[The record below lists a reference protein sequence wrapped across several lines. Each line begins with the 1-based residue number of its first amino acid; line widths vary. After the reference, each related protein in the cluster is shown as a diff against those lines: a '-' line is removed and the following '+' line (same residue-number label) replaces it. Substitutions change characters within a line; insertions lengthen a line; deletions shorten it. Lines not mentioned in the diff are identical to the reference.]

1 MINKKGESMR
11 SELCEKF
18 SPTFGTENQ
27 CHYYIEQSKKS
38 VCGLCKLPENY
49 RCIAEIADKPLPLSH
64 SSIQD
69 FMTCPRLFYYKQ
81 VRGIQVK
88 NAHMGMP
95 LKLGKLWDT
104 VLQWYLGDKT
114 VGIQEVVDDYDIP
127 EHGVES
133 IKALYKAYRD
143 LGIKVEE
150 GGRLQAPVNLYIE
163 DFGHGV
169 WTWGNGSAVRLLVRG
184 FYDRKYDGYF
194 VENKLS
200 SRPDNY
206 LDIYLIQ
213 SQCATYFLADPNL
226 EYCIMEVARTPAL
239 KITKREEDDIA
250 AFGERVYNDVM
261 ARPAYYFMG
270 YNKDTHTYGKKF
282 FRNEFDLTDVRDR
295 YKIIFMNI
303 HEALMCDAFI
313 RNDRSCKNTFPGQSC
328 DYLGIC
334 RFNTMSEDVYQV
346 REKLVWVEP
355 VPADPLE
362 QTELVLTKGESR

>member
-1 MINKKGESMR
+1 MR

-18 SPTFGTENQ
+18 SPTFGTDNL

-114 VGIQEVVDDYDIP
+114 VNIQGVVDDYDIP

-143 LGIKVEE
+143 LGIEVEE
-150 GGRLQAPVNLYIE
+150 GGRLQAEVRLYIE
-163 DFGHGV
+163 NFGKGV
-169 WTWGNGSAVRLLVRG
+169 WTWERVNNTPARLLVRG
-184 FYDRKYDGYF
+184 YYDRKYDGYF

-239 KITKREEDDIA
+239 NITKREEDDIA

-261 ARPAYYFMG
+261 SRPAYYFLG

-282 FRNEFDLTDVRDR
+282 FRNEFDLKDVEGRYRRIFINIRD
-295 YKIIFMNI
+295 
-303 HEALMCDAFI
+303 ALIYDSFY

-355 VPADPLE
+355 APDDPLE
-362 QTELVLTKGESR
+362 QTELVLTKGGSI

>member
-1 MINKKGESMR
+1 
-11 SELCEKF
+11 
-18 SPTFGTENQ
+18 
-27 CHYYIEQSKKS
+27 
-38 VCGLCKLPENY
+38 
-49 RCIAEIADKPLPLSH
+49 
-64 SSIQD
+64 
-69 FMTCPRLFYYKQ
+69 MTCPRLFYYKQ

-169 WTWGNGSAVRLLVRG
+169 WTWGNGHAVRLLVRG
-184 FYDRKYDGYF
+184 FYDRKYSNYF
-194 VENKLS
+194 AENKLS

-226 EYCIMEVARTPAL
+226 EYCIMEIARTPAL

-261 ARPAYYFMG
+261 ARPAYYFLG

-282 FRNEFDLTDVRDR
+282 FRNEFDLDDVQGR
-295 YKIIFMNI
+295 YKRLFINI
-303 HEALMCDAFI
+303 YEALMCDGFY
-313 RNDRSCKNTFPGQSC
+313 RNDRSCKNVFPGQAC

-346 REKLVWVEP
+346 REKLVWIEP
-355 VPADPLE
+355 AKAEPLKQE
-362 QTELVLTKGESR
+362 ELDLTRGDKI